1 VPVLFALRPA
11 RRAARAASAVV
22 KVRAKLC
29 GLDAAV
35 AAPALF
41 IAVGRQLNFI
51 EHLLNAGRALGGAG
65 GQEISE
71 CLHLSLLLLQ

>member
-1 VPVLFALRPA
+1 LFALRRA
-11 RRAARAASAVV
+11 RRVQAASAPV

-41 IAVGRQLNFI
+41 IAVGRRQLNFI
-51 EHLLNAGRALGGAG
+51 EHLLNAA
-65 GQEISE
+65 EHSV
-71 CLHLSLLLLQ
+71 LLAARR

>member
-1 VPVLFALRPA
+1 MFCLLCV
-11 RRAARAASAVV
+11 RRAAPCAASAVV

-51 EHLLNAGRALGGAG
+51 EHLLNAAEHSVVLAARR
-65 GQEISE
+65 
-71 CLHLSLLLLQ
+71 

>member
-1 VPVLFALRPA
+1 
-11 RRAARAASAVV
+11 VV

-51 EHLLNAGRALGGAG
+51 EHLLNAAEHSVVLAARR
-65 GQEISE
+65 
-71 CLHLSLLLLQ
+71 